1 MHAARYLLSRGPQ
14 FRCDA
19 RDRPRPPDRSAGWP
33 WASAWAL
40 QQQALPASHP
50 GEQTDALLILADQW
64 NARCFGPEG
73 GFGGLQQTLTPQL
86 DEGAAQGTRFPRA
99 DTQCPQCKA
108 ALRTLLTSLEQRDH
122 GVRWNDAWDPPWIE
136 TLAHVLRGAGDRTA
150 TIGQHLPAMS
160 AADRW
165 ARGRTRVRLAGR
177 VPGERW
183 SAPESLT
190 GTHLAATLL
199 SLDLPRGSHPRV
211 RPTVTRA
218 ITRRAIGS
226 RPVVSSS
233 RREHGARSGGAR
245 SPRRAFRAWFVLRR
259 RGVRRSL
266 SLGPSARAPRE
277 SPALCAPACKRGG
290 SSHFRSSPRPMRPR
304 SNSRDSRPGNAGPCT
319 STPSRS
325 AACDAGS
332 RRSCGSAESRSQGLD
347 PLGGALVR
355 AIEDRWNGAL
365 ARGQGSS
372 STGLR

>member
-1 MHAARYLLSRGPQ
+1 M
-14 FRCDA
+14 
-19 RDRPRPPDRSAGWP
+19 
-33 WASAWAL
+33 
-40 QQQALPASHP
+40 
-50 GEQTDALLILADQW
+50 I
-64 NARCFGPEG
+64 
-73 GFGGLQQTLTPQL
+73 
-86 DEGAAQGTRFPRA
+86 
-99 DTQCPQCKA
+99 
-108 ALRTLLTSLEQRDH
+108 
-122 GVRWNDAWDPPWIE
+122 
-136 TLAHVLRGAGDRTA
+136 
-150 TIGQHLPAMS
+150 

-165 ARGRTRVRLAGR
+165 ARGRGRGRPPGR

-183 SAPESLT
+183 SAPESPTGSHLT
-190 GTHLAATLL
+190 ATLL

-218 ITRRAIGS
+218 ITRRATGS

-304 SNSRDSRPGNAGPCT
+304 SNSRDTSPGSAGPGA

-325 AACDAGS
+325 AACVAGS
-332 RRSCGSAESRSQGLD
+332 RRSCGSAETQVAGARS
-347 PLGGALVR
+347 PRRSTCGAC
-355 AIEDRWNGAL
+355 EDQRNGAL

-372 STGLR
+372 SAGLGEPNCARLPSAGARSARGPRTASRGRTRPGTTRGGRGALPRRAQHSPPRPPGR

>member
-218 ITRRAIGS
+218 ITRRATGS

-233 RREHGARSGGAR
+233 RRAHGARSGGAR

-290 SSHFRSSPRPMRPR
+290 SSHFRSSPRPMRPPSNSRDLRPR
-304 SNSRDSRPGNAGPCT
+304 SNSRDSRPGSAGPCA

-325 AACDAGS
+325 AACDAAS
-332 RRSCGSAESRSQGLD
+332 PRSCGSEIEVTGARSPPGSTR
-347 PLGGALVR
+347 GAC
-355 AIEDRWNGAL
+355 EDHKD
-365 ARGQGSS
+365 
-372 STGLR
+372 